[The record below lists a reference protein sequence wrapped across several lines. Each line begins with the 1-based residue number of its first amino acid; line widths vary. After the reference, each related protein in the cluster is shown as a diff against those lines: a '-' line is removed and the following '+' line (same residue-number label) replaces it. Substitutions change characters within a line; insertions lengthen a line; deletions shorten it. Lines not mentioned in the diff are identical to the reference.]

1 MSWMVK
7 RIQED
12 DFGCEERPDD
22 AKAQVLVTLA
32 DISDEELAEMASEK
46 TERRFDREPDTLFRK
61 WMRPS
66 EDWPEETDLKLKIC
80 AIFDAYIMW
89 EYSKV
94 KQIPYN

>member
-32 DISDEELAEMASEK
+32 DENGQERMIRVDDEWLYENGIDEGSC
-46 TERRFDREPDTLFRK
+46 
-61 WMRPS
+61 
-66 EDWPEETDLKLKIC
+66 WPKAGPPC
-80 AIFDAYIMW
+80 
-89 EYSKV
+89 
-94 KQIPYN
+94 

>member
-46 TERRFDREPDTLFRK
+46 TERRFDREPDTLLRK
-61 WMRPS
+61 W
-66 EDWPEETDLKLKIC
+66 I
-80 AIFDAYIMW
+80 I
-89 EYSKV
+89 
-94 KQIPYN
+94 